1 MYAKGQLNLHIQ
13 YQCSVLKIK
22 IVPVREVHKVDIRI
36 CFNQYVSCDVKFY
49 PDNMDPVV
57 CFFMTS
63 YMYGQV
69 LLTSGSQVHVCCK
82 LVTCDSVVSFVLWS
96 PKTGS
101 RVGPILV
108 DNLSTLGTLRSFS
121 SVLNQSRRSQSV

>member
-49 PDNMDPVV
+49 PDNMDPMV
-57 CFFMTS
+57 CFFMT
-63 YMYGQV
+63 
-69 LLTSGSQVHVCCK
+69 K
-82 LVTCDSVVSFVLWS
+82 LVTVTQLSHMSSS
-96 PKTGS
+96 PQ
-101 RVGPILV
+101 RQGPGWAP
-108 DNLSTLGTLRSFS
+108 SWWTTRQPWGH
-121 SVLNQSRRSQSV
+121 

>member
-82 LVTCDSVVSFVLWS
+82 LVTCDSSSHLS
-96 PKTGS
+96 S
-101 RVGPILV
+101 NLV
-108 DNLSTLGTLRSFS
+108 WPS
-121 SVLNQSRRSQSV
+121 SASSNSAKLIANEANTK